1 MSQNVR
7 VTLTKLRDVFRRID
21 RGTLDADD
29 WPIVRALFSKEIA
42 RCERRQAKMLAK
54 LADEAAE
61 EESEATGSIIDA
73 EYAVVDSRH
82 QHLAGCTAC
91 TWR

>member
-42 RCERRQAKMLAK
+42 RCERRQAKMLANI
-54 LADEAAE
+54 LPSNAARTV
-61 EESEATGSIIDA
+61 SNRGRYRRFLTGDGISGSDA
-73 EYAVVDSRH
+73 VFTE
-82 QHLAGCTAC
+82 
-91 TWR
+91 